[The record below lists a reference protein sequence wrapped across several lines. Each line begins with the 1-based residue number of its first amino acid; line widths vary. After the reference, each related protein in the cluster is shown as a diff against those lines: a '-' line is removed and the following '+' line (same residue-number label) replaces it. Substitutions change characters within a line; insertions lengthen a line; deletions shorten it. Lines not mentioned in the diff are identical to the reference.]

1 MSFGKSNQPNRPR
14 RPKKV
19 EEIDED
25 EQAEAREAKKNTQ
38 MIPTLITVVGSIV
51 MLGILVMGAPY
62 SYGSQRI
69 HYSGGNITKA
79 KELLELDKKDRA
91 EADPK
96 LLLDFTTIIIPPARA
111 TTEAMK
117 TVAQTCR
124 QGRAATLVTITP
136 DKAHDAFAK
145 ATKYLKC
152 AMVTEP
158 ARFCFAEERKL
169 LVGQLM
175 EYKERRQNALAFELH
190 REKVVVAHESFRD
203 LKRQQGG
210 KIPPP
215 LEISM
220 VTLPEEIDAGLL
232 LNLERL
238 VSNGYISAKDFGYYG
253 FYVPKEFQTALS
265 GGADRYA
272 ACATRT

>member
-1 MSFGKSNQPNRPR
+1 MSFGKSNQPKRSR
-14 RPKKV
+14 RPKQV
-19 EEIDED
+19 EEVDETEQNEARTD
-25 EQAEAREAKKNTQ
+25 EQRNQ
-38 MIPTLITVVGSIV
+38 MIPTVITIVGSIAMV
-51 MLGILVMGAPY
+51 GILLMGAPY

-79 KELLELDKKDRA
+79 KELLQLDKKERA

-96 LLLDFTTIIIPPARA
+96 LLMDFTTIIVPPARA

-117 TVAQTCR
+117 VVAQKCR
-124 QGRAATLVTITP
+124 QGRAASLVAITP
-136 DKAHDAFAK
+136 DKTHAAFAK

-152 AMVTEP
+152 AMATKPE
-158 ARFCFAEERKL
+158 RFCLADERKL
-169 LVGQLM
+169 LVQQLM
-175 EYKERRQNALAFELH
+175 DYKERRQNALAFEQH
-190 REKVVVAHESFRD
+190 REKVLVAHESFRD

-215 LEISM
+215 LDISM
-220 VTLPEEIDAGLL
+220 ETVDETIDAGLL
-232 LNLERL
+232 FNLERL
-238 VSNGYISAKDFGYYG
+238 VSNGYITAKDFGYYG
-253 FYVPKEFQTALS
+253 FYVPSEFQSALS